1 MSTSTPAPAPPS
13 VPSAETVTTTDSLTR
28 RRRTLVVG
36 AVVIQLLLV
45 VVAVFAPLS
54 ARLSG
59 DEVRLRVAPV
69 DPIDPFRG
77 AYVQLGYPDLPA
89 QPRVFTTEPTDGEIE
104 EADRGRGEAW
114 VPLTRD
120 GEVWVGGPV
129 ERTRPDSGLYL
140 RCDDSDWRLKCGIES
155 WFLPQDKA
163 AALEQ
168 TVRGGSAVATVRI
181 DGRGNAALINVEAS
195 SRE

>member
-1 MSTSTPAPAPPS
+1 MSLPL
-13 VPSAETVTTTDSLTR
+13 VTR

-36 AVVIQLLLV
+36 AVLSQLLLV

-54 ARLSG
+54 ARLTG
-59 DEVRLRVAPV
+59 EEVRLRVAPV
-69 DPIDPFRG
+69 DPIDPVRG
-77 AYVQLGYPDLPA
+77 AYVQLGYPDRPG
-89 QPRVFTTEPTDGEIE
+89 QPQVVTTEPTEGEIE
-104 EADRGRGEAW
+104 EADRVRGEAW

-120 GEVWVGGPV
+120 GEFWVGGPV
-129 ERTRPDSGLYL
+129 QRARPDSGLYL

-168 TVRGGSAVATVRI
+168 TVRGGSAVATVRV
-181 DGRGNAALINVEAS
+181 DGRGNAALLGVETRS
-195 SRE
+195 